1 MTASL
6 QLAGG
11 LSCIF
16 LVHKLGKR
24 FLSLV
29 SMSLCAS
36 CILAIATYTL
46 FKEDINQSTIPLI
59 MFAIMFYSLN
69 LGVSP
74 IPWMLVSEMFPQR

>member
-29 SMSLCAS
+29 SMSLCAT
-36 CILAIATYTL
+36 CILSIATYTL
-46 FKEDINQSTIPLI
+46 FKEEIDQSWIPLVL
-59 MFAIMFYSLN
+59 FAVMFYALN

-74 IPWMLVSEMFPQR
+74 IPWMLVSEVFPQ